1 MLTFQFFPLYDGL
14 GDNMLPPDKFLGG
27 FANPALIA
35 VLSLLVLGQAVIH
48 TGALNGITNFILKI
62 SNNHPLLSIG
72 LVLLIIMIVS
82 GFVNN
87 TPTVVIFIP
96 IMIAIANQLK
106 LSSSKV
112 MIPVSYASIL
122 GGTVTLIGSS
132 SNLLV
137 AGSVVAL
144 GLDPLGFFDFT
155 IPGLILAGIGILYV
169 IFVLPK
175 VLPDHAPLAD
185 ELVGSGDRQFVAQLE
200 IDHKSDLVG
209 KVVQGDSFFE
219 QEDITLKMVQRSDHA
234 FRPPFDGEVTIQPGD
249 VLVVTTTR
257 QAITDLIAEKEY
269 NISRALTQNLINESS
284 DKEAHNEND
293 ITLAEVLITPASRM
307 IGLNI
312 EQVGFFHNYH
322 CIVLGIQRR
331 SRVITAR
338 MTEIRLAAGDVL
350 LVMGSQDNVQALRE
364 SKDALLM
371 EWSTEEIPSKIY
383 ARRVNLIFG
392 AVVGVS
398 ALGII
403 PIYLAAFMGALA
415 AILTGCINLRQAR
428 RSIDPQIIMIVT
440 AGIGLS
446 VALEATGGASFLAES
461 IVGLMEGIKPVF
473 IMAALFLLMGF
484 FTNILSNNATAL
496 IFTPITVNTA
506 HQLGVDP
513 AMFIF
518 AVIFAT
524 NCCSLASPIGYQT
537 NLLVMAP
544 GHYKFMDYI
553 KAGLP
558 LVLLIWAAYT
568 AYAYF
573 VF

>member
-1 MLTFQFFPLYDGL
+1 
-14 GDNMLPPDKFLGG
+14 
-27 FANPALIA
+27 
-35 VLSLLVLGQAVIH
+35 
-48 TGALNGITNFILKI
+48 
-62 SNNHPLLSIG
+62 
-72 LVLLIIMIVS
+72 
-82 GFVNN
+82 
-87 TPTVVIFIP
+87 
-96 IMIAIANQLK
+96 
-106 LSSSKV
+106 
-112 MIPVSYASIL
+112 
-122 GGTVTLIGSS
+122 
-132 SNLLV
+132 
-137 AGSVVAL
+137 
-144 GLDPLGFFDFT
+144 
-155 IPGLILAGIGILYV
+155 
-169 IFVLPK
+169 
-175 VLPDHAPLAD
+175 
-185 ELVGSGDRQFVAQLE
+185 
-200 IDHKSDLVG
+200 
-209 KVVQGDSFFE
+209 
-219 QEDITLKMVQRSDHA
+219 
-234 FRPPFDGEVTIQPGD
+234 
-249 VLVVTTTR
+249 
-257 QAITDLIAEKEY
+257 
-269 NISRALTQNLINESS
+269 
-284 DKEAHNEND
+284 
-293 ITLAEVLITPASRM
+293 
-307 IGLNI
+307 
-312 EQVGFFHNYH
+312 
-322 CIVLGIQRR
+322 
-331 SRVITAR
+331 